1 MKKNLVIVTWL
12 GSGNFGTSLQSFALH
27 EYLKDRGYNVS
38 ILSSL
43 PSTNGFVFYIKIFL
57 RMLGLSFLRYK
68 WNQRKVSLRGK
79 KFAEFNRKEYNYP
92 VLDTLFLRNRF
103 YKTTDV
109 FLSGS
114 DQIWNTYYQFNP
126 NMFLGFVHGKRKVA
140 YASSIGTQNIK
151 PEYRENVKNLLQDFY
166 RIGVRE
172 KTAVP
177 ILAELTGRND
187 IVQVLDPTFLLTQEQ
202 WHCVALKAKVGI
214 DLPDSYIFCYLLGDN
229 ELYAAQL
236 LDVKIKTG
244 ISNIII
250 IPAEENPDFM
260 LDDALV
266 YRDAGPLEF
275 IYLLEKASFVCTDSF
290 HATALSINI
299 GKNFVEFMRFSDEQ
313 IESQNSR
320 IYDLL
325 TTFDIMDR
333 IYSKEET
340 TWYEQIDYN
349 RVSILLK
356 DKRNKSVSFLI
367 NSIEDCYG
375 IK

>member
-57 RMLGLSFLRYK
+57 RKLGLSFLRYK

-126 NMFLGFVHGKRKVA
+126 NMFLGFVHGNRKVA

-177 ILAELTGRND
+177 ILL
-187 IVQVLDPTFLLTQEQ
+187 
-202 WHCVALKAKVGI
+202 
-214 DLPDSYIFCYLLGDN
+214 
-229 ELYAAQL
+229 
-236 LDVKIKTG
+236 
-244 ISNIII
+244 
-250 IPAEENPDFM
+250 
-260 LDDALV
+260 
-266 YRDAGPLEF
+266 
-275 IYLLEKASFVCTDSF
+275 AS
-290 HATALSINI
+290 
-299 GKNFVEFMRFSDEQ
+299 
-313 IESQNSR
+313 
-320 IYDLL
+320 
-325 TTFDIMDR
+325 
-333 IYSKEET
+333 
-340 TWYEQIDYN
+340 
-349 RVSILLK
+349 
-356 DKRNKSVSFLI
+356 
-367 NSIEDCYG
+367 
-375 IK
+375 